1 MYTFSLLSLALLVFS
16 SAYAQEQSSEPTE
29 LHQNLYKS
37 ELLEDGG
44 EHRFLPVPE
53 SEPTILE
60 GKEDILKAGDE
71 EKLPIVAQ
79 FGDVAVR
86 MGGKF
91 KVESFFNQNVA
102 LLNNKNSNGP
112 NGLHIDEG
120 YLTRHTIDLTF
131 DMLYGKNKY
140 GYDAVEFY
148 FTMRNKGDWGNPASL
163 GPTSAQTIKFGDI
176 VGFDHRHFLGKHF
189 FWIREIWFKV
199 CLNAIFDLNLETR
212 HYMTW
217 GAFPFQL
224 GRGIALGD
232 AFLANPGL
240 LGFYSENVVDQ
251 YAFGWRLSGEL
262 EENVLSYDL
271 YAAMLKNDSLNIVTN
286 AQRVREQWLSDCGV
300 EESKGPGI
308 QFDQGTTKPTQD
320 GRKNPYRQFG
330 DIDYIL
336 AARLLWTLFRHP
348 TWGVITFEPYILFN
362 SEPQQTIEVESD
374 ANSKLGTVGFA
385 TEWQGGR
392 LQGGFDTAFNFGRQQ
407 VVSLD
412 RNTIVLRT
420 ESDATFAQGYTH
432 VVTEEPTSANPDPT
446 KALAT
451 SDNKNIVNLAPRQV
465 NLNGQNLTV
474 NGQNTPLWNSLN
486 RFRQGYENKY
496 KGWMFV
502 ADAGYWYCPT
512 EFMIAGTVGI
522 ASGDENPNESF
533 DPSESFEKD
542 GDYKGFIGLQE
553 IYSGRLVESVFV
565 LGVRKLPR
573 PLSIP
578 EESARSNRFASTIN
592 EFTNL
597 VYGGVG
603 LHWKPA
609 NSKRKLYLRPN
620 VLFFGLETATKK
632 FDFDTGKTIDEPAS
646 KFLGTEVNL
655 ILNLEWIPDFRWF
668 FVGAVFVPGQHY
680 CDIFG
685 KPISREQ
692 QAFFDLRDKTG
703 FSNEAI
709 PLLGAD
715 PAWFMNFGFQ
725 YNF

>member
-1 MYTFSLLSLALLVFS
+1 MH
-16 SAYAQEQSSEPTE
+16 AQEKVAKESLIPAPETE
-29 LHQNLYKS
+29 ATSFEAK
-37 ELLEDGG
+37 
-44 EHRFLPVPE
+44 
-53 SEPTILE
+53 
-60 GKEDILKAGDE
+60 KDILKAGDQ

-79 FGDVAVR
+79 YGDVAVR

-91 KVESFFNQNVA
+91 KVESFFNKNVA

-112 NGLHIDEG
+112 NGLRIDEG

-148 FTMRNKGDWGNPASL
+148 FTMRNKGDWGNPSSL
-163 GPTSAQTIKFGDI
+163 GPTSGQTIKFGDI
-176 VGFDHRHFLGKHF
+176 VSFNHRHFLGKHF

-199 CLNAIFDLNLETR
+199 CLNALFDIGLENK

-251 YAFGWRLSGEL
+251 YAFGWRLSGEIQ
-262 EENVLSYDL
+262 ENVLSYDL
-271 YAAMLKNDSLNIVTN
+271 YASILKNDSINIKTN
-286 AQRVREQWLSDCGV
+286 GERIREQWLSDCGIPAH
-300 EESKGPGI
+300 KGPGI
-308 QFDQGTTKPTQD
+308 ISDQGGTKPTKS

-330 DIDYIL
+330 DVDYIL
-336 AARLLWTLFRHP
+336 AGRLLWTLYRHP
-348 TWGVITFEPYILFN
+348 KWGVITFEPYILFN
-362 SEPQQTIEVESD
+362 SEPEQTLEFEGD

-385 TEWQGGR
+385 GEWQGGR
-392 LQGGFDTAFNFGRQQ
+392 FQGGFDMAYNFGRQQ

-412 RNTIVLRT
+412 RNTVVLT
-420 ESDATFAQGYTH
+420 QTKDASGNTGIFAQGYTH
-432 VVTEEPTSANPDPT
+432 IVNQEPTEQNPTPP
-446 KALAT
+446 KVLAST
-451 SDNKNIVNLAPRQV
+451 LNKGIVNLAPRQV
-465 NLNGQNLTV
+465 DLNGKNLTV
-474 NGQNTPLWNSLN
+474 KGQNTPLWNSLD

-512 EFMIAGTVGI
+512 ELMVAGTVGI
-522 ASGDENPNESF
+522 ASGDENPNQSL
-533 DPSESFEKD
+533 DPTRPADVD
-542 GDYKGFIGLQE
+542 GDFKGFIGLQE
-553 IYSGRLVESVFV
+553 IYSGRLVQSAFV

-573 PLSIP
+573 PLSISA
-578 EESARSNRFASTIN
+578 ETARSNRFADTIS

-609 NSKRKLYLRPN
+609 NSKRKLYIQPN
-620 VLFFGLETATKK
+620 VLFFGLEHPTNK
-632 FDFDTGKTIDEPAS
+632 FDLKTNTILPEEAS
-646 KFLGTEVNL
+646 KFLGTEINV
-655 ILNLEWIPDFRWF
+655 IMNLEWITDFRWF
-668 FVGAVFVPGQHY
+668 FVGAAFVPGQHY
-680 CDIFG
+680 CDILG
-685 KPISREQ
+685 KPINRDQ
-692 QAFFDLRDKTG
+692 LAFFDLRDRSG
-703 FSNEAI
+703 FNEEII
-709 PLLGAD
+709 PLIGANT
-715 PAWFMNFGFQ
+715 AWFVNFGFQ